1 MFALE
6 LFNCMKPPAKSS
18 STLST
23 SVIAVGLSC
32 QAFIGASGADL
43 VSPPQ
48 SPQKSADSNEGVSIR
63 EQEVDRQVKA
73 MENARLL
80 TQPSRS
86 LNTFGFAARFGFN
99 IDASFKDRPIRNV
112 GSPTGLAE
120 NRVYDNGFI
129 GVDVSGNAGG
139 LTWFWGYQAAAQ
151 ISAGGTAL
159 TFQSSTSPL
168 DGLIKDASGDPAGGF
183 ELTYAREL
191 GGNNKWSWGI
201 ASAVGGTELR
211 IRDGRT
217 LFGNVVQTTDTYPTG
232 FIPPP
237 PSAPGTFA
245 GPGPLIPGGPVVLPL
260 PIPVPLDGTG
270 LTTTRTEATLP
281 GSLAGQRQI
290 EASVYGF
297 RLGPYFTRNLTEKLS
312 LSLGGGLA
320 IGLVHSDLNV
330 NETLTVGGT
339 FARQV
344 TGTSTRSD
352 VLVGGYVEGRVTC
365 QLHDGISVFT
375 GVQYQ
380 NVGVFSQTI
389 AGKQADLDLSKSIF
403 LVLGLSLS
411 F

>member
-1 MFALE
+1 
-6 LFNCMKPPAKSS
+6 MKPPALSS
-18 STLST
+18 PTFSATAL
-23 SVIAVGLSC
+23 AVGLSC
-32 QAFIGASGADL
+32 QTFLGALGAEIAPPGQSPKKSVESTDGASVLTPAG
-43 VSPPQ
+43 
-48 SPQKSADSNEGVSIR
+48 
-63 EQEVDRQVKA
+63 DRQVEA
-73 MENARLL
+73 MKNARLL

-99 IDASFKDRPIRNV
+99 IDASFTDRPIRNV

-139 LTWFWGYQAAAQ
+139 LTWFWGYRDAAQ
-151 ISAGGTAL
+151 ISGGGTAL

-217 LFGNVVQTTDTYPTG
+217 LFGNVVQTTDTYPIG

-260 PIPVPLDGTG
+260 PVPVPLDGTG
-270 LTTTRTEATLP
+270 LTTTRTVATLP
-281 GSLAGQRQI
+281 GTLAGQRQI

-320 IGLVHSDLNV
+320 VGVIHSDLSV

-389 AGKQADLDLSKSIF
+389 AGKQADLDLSKSLF